1 MAVFLCGYKNFF
13 DVSVA
18 LLTVIWYNKKA
29 EAPNCFVRRIIKL
42 LSHIRRHKY
51 EQFFMKVKYN
61 FRKND
66 YI

>member
-29 EAPNCFVRRIIKL
+29 EAQNCFVRKK
-42 LSHIRRHKY
+42 S
-51 EQFFMKVKYN
+51 FFRTFGGINMSS
-61 FRKND
+61 FF
-66 YI
+66 

>member
-1 MAVFLCGYKNFF
+1 MAVFYADIKIFF

-29 EAPNCFVRRIIKL
+29 EAPNCFVRKKIKL

-51 EQFFMKVKYN
+51 EQFFLKVKYN
-61 FRKND
+61 SRKND